1 MRILIDI
8 GHPAHVHLF
17 KHFAWDMQSRGH
29 NVFFTCRDKEFEIY
43 LLEKYG
49 FQYKSFG
56 KKYTSTIGKLWGMVE
71 FGLKELFVC
80 LKFKPHILLSHGSMY
95 AAHAAFL
102 LGKPHIS
109 LEDTFNFEQI
119 RFYKPFTKHI
129 LTADYEHPL
138 IGSEVIN
145 YAGYH
150 ELSYLHPNRFTPD
163 KLVLNE
169 LGVNEGER
177 YVIIRFVSWNAS
189 HDIGHKGISYEN
201 KLRAIEEFSKYA
213 RVFISSE
220 SKLPTELEQYR
231 IIIAPH
237 RMHDAMAF
245 ASLVWGESFTM
256 PAEAS
261 VLGIPSIEELANDP
275 LIVSD
280 AVAGLEAIELK
291 LIMSLKST
299 AGLWRIMRTYM
310 KGYGDQFRE
319 RFNAYKD
326 SMNTNLESLIDLEI
340 VQEKFGNTIIAAIPN
355 ARVYDD
361 FTKAT
366 ADITKVIPKTI
377 PFVKNPAEYPR
388 NIKTFNFNSS
398 VNKFAVRMG
407 IFVNAGR
414 NKQRNKR
421 FFKSDASFEFNYMEN
436 VSMRMAGY
444 PADIKM
450 LTKIYQNAVDST
462 STLMNHLISVA
473 DTYAKDAKIVGMR
486 LSKLPDNPN
495 SNIIATLQIKLL
507 NDYLRVYLRILSR
520 MDSIVGRFNSLPVGI
535 RKVSK
540 KIKRDK

>member
-119 RFYKPFTKHI
+119 RFYKPFTKNI
-129 LTADYEHPL
+129 LTANYEHPL
-138 IGSEVIN
+138 KGNKVIN
-145 YAGYH
+145 YEGYH
-150 ELSYLHPNRFTPD
+150 ELAYLYPKRFTPD

-231 IIIAPH
+231 IKIAPH

-261 VLGIPSIEELANDP
+261 VLGIPSIINHNTVSLYLKELEEKY
-275 LIVSD
+275 
-280 AVAGLEAIELK
+280 GLCYNYTESLEDQQKAIEKGIEILK
-291 LIMSLKST
+291 T
-299 AGLWRIMRTYM
+299 
-310 KGYGDQFRE
+310 E
-319 RFNAYKD
+319 
-326 SMNTNLESLIDLEI
+326 
-340 VQEKFGNTIIAAIPN
+340 
-355 ARVYDD
+355 
-361 FTKAT
+361 
-366 ADITKVIPKTI
+366 
-377 PFVKNPAEYPR
+377 
-388 NIKTFNFNSS
+388 NIKEEWL
-398 VNKFAVRMG
+398 A
-407 IFVNAGR
+407 
-414 NKQRNKR
+414 
-421 FFKSDASFEFNYMEN
+421 
-436 VSMRMAGY
+436 
-444 PADIKM
+444 
-450 LTKIYQNAVDST
+450 
-462 STLMNHLISVA
+462 
-473 DTYAKDAKIVGMR
+473 
-486 LSKLPDNPN
+486 
-495 SNIIATLQIKLL
+495 
-507 NDYLRVYLRILSR
+507 
-520 MDSIVGRFNSLPVGI
+520 
-535 RKVSK
+535 
-540 KIKRDK
+540 KRDKMLEDKIDVTAFLVWFIENYPSSAKIIKENPDYQYNFK

>member
-1 MRILIDI
+1 MDISKLSDFLEEKDTEENTSPFDLDAYYQKLDVCNVACEEIEDQMDDLEDAILSMETLNNLVSLCKENPD
-8 GHPAHVHLF
+8 HLV
-17 KHFAWDMQSRGH
+17 
-29 NVFFTCRDKEFEIY
+29 N
-43 LLEKYG
+43 L
-49 FQYKSFG
+49 
-56 KKYTSTIGKLWGMVE
+56 
-71 FGLKELFVC
+71 
-80 LKFKPHILLSHGSMY
+80 LKFTG
-95 AAHAAFL
+95 
-102 LGKPHIS
+102 
-109 LEDTFNFEQI
+109 EDD
-119 RFYKPFTKHI
+119 P
-129 LTADYEHPL
+129 
-138 IGSEVIN
+138 
-145 YAGYH
+145 
-150 ELSYLHPNRFTPD
+150 
-163 KLVLNE
+163 
-169 LGVNEGER
+169 
-177 YVIIRFVSWNAS
+177 
-189 HDIGHKGISYEN
+189 
-201 KLRAIEEFSKYA
+201 
-213 RVFISSE
+213 
-220 SKLPTELEQYR
+220 
-231 IIIAPH
+231 
-237 RMHDAMAF
+237 
-245 ASLVWGESFTM
+245 
-256 PAEAS
+256 S